1 MENYISVYFHIVYPK
16 QNWQ

>member
-1 MENYISVYFHIVYPK
+1 MENYISVYFHLVYPK